1 VNDVLNTPDF
11 EAILCDLSRH
21 SGIPVDKLRAEA
33 ALDLNEMAT
42 RPGKYT
48 VAGWDRFCRWLARAY
63 QLDFDPNEVRF
74 LQELN
79 RESALIFLPN
89 HRSYLDP
96 LVLRS
101 ALARFEFPPNSILG
115 GSNLAL
121 WPLSTIGQRS
131 GIVFIRR
138 EFRDD
143 PLYRAVLKT
152 YLAYLIQHRKNLEWY
167 IEGGRTRTG
176 KLRPTRY
183 GILSYVLD
191 AVANQPEHDV
201 HIVPTSIVYD
211 QQHEV
216 TAISA
221 EEMGGIKSA
230 ESIGW
235 LYAFAKSQS
244 RRLGRVHLRF
254 GKPLSV
260 HDALNLTT
268 DDEGR
273 ARPRLAVPKVAFE
286 VANRI
291 NSATPITPSALITFA
306 LLDNGARAITVE
318 EGRLILQP
326 LLEYIQIRRIP
337 VTGDLELSD
346 HGLLRDSFDNLVREK
361 VITTYQG
368 GNEAVFMIE
377 LEHQH
382 EAAFYRNTTIH
393 WFLTRAITE
402 VALVQAAHDE
412 GEDIKAATWRNAR
425 QLKDMLKFEFF
436 FPTTQEFAAAVA
448 AETSI
453 LYPDWE
459 STDFTSETIL
469 ALLADLKLH
478 LAHRVVGP
486 FLEAYSVLADELA
499 SIPAHIEI
507 DEADLVSRSLGIAR
521 QRWLQKGLH
530 TPESISKD
538 YFRNAYRLA
547 ANKRLIETSEPDLER
562 RRKAFATD
570 LRATVRRIDDIR
582 QLAQGSGQPVLI
594 ERARPMRA

>member
-183 GILSYVLD
+183 GDPKLRPRRRRESTRARRAHRADVDRLRPATRSHRHLRRRD
-191 AVANQPEHDV
+191 GRDQVRRVDRLALCLRQVAVASPGTRP
-201 HIVPTSIVYD
+201 PTIREAHVG
-211 QQHEV
+211 
-216 TAISA
+216 ARC
-221 EEMGGIKSA
+221 A
-230 ESIGW
+230 ES
-235 LYAFAKSQS
+235 
-244 RRLGRVHLRF
+244 
-254 GKPLSV
+254 
-260 HDALNLTT
+260 
-268 DDEGR
+268 
-273 ARPRLAVPKVAFE
+273 
-286 VANRI
+286 
-291 NSATPITPSALITFA
+291 
-306 LLDNGARAITVE
+306 
-318 EGRLILQP
+318 
-326 LLEYIQIRRIP
+326 
-337 VTGDLELSD
+337 D
-346 HGLLRDSFDNLVREK
+346 H
-361 VITTYQG
+361 
-368 GNEAVFMIE
+368 
-377 LEHQH
+377 
-382 EAAFYRNTTIH
+382 
-393 WFLTRAITE
+393 
-402 VALVQAAHDE
+402 
-412 GEDIKAATWRNAR
+412 
-425 QLKDMLKFEFF
+425 
-436 FPTTQEFAAAVA
+436 
-448 AETSI
+448 
-453 LYPDWE
+453 
-459 STDFTSETIL
+459 
-469 ALLADLKLH
+469 
-478 LAHRVVGP
+478 
-486 FLEAYSVLADELA
+486 
-499 SIPAHIEI
+499 
-507 DEADLVSRSLGIAR
+507 
-521 QRWLQKGLH
+521 
-530 TPESISKD
+530 
-538 YFRNAYRLA
+538 
-547 ANKRLIETSEPDLER
+547 
-562 RRKAFATD
+562 
-570 LRATVRRIDDIR
+570 
-582 QLAQGSGQPVLI
+582 
-594 ERARPMRA
+594 